1 MGYIRSEEE
10 ADKLIEKMMNKG
22 KGDYI
27 TQSVTF
33 RKDNPRQMEL
43 LKKAMMRSESF
54 SSLVREMLHREFNE
68 DEVKPVQQ
76 SNPVDPEP
84 IPERKDTGNFL

>member
-43 LKKAMMRSESF
+43 LKKAMMSSESF
-54 SSLVREMLHREFNE
+54 SSMVREMLHREFSG
-68 DEVKPVQQ
+68 DEIQSASPSKPVEET
-76 SNPVDPEP
+76 PEK
-84 IPERKDTGNFL
+84 KDTGNFL